1 MNLGMSKW
9 MLAVVLALI
18 SGAVLATSAETSIDK
33 LEPSHSQRQTALI
46 ITKVMDRYHYRN
58 LPLDDSLSSSILDRY
73 IESLDPNKSFFTQQ
87 DISDFE
93 KYRHSLDEAIT
104 SARLAPA
111 FEIFKRFRQRVD
123 ERTDLALSLLKQNK
137 FDFTVQESYR
147 FDREDAQWAK
157 DETAIKELWRMRVK
171 NDILGLR
178 LAGKEDDKIVE
189 TLEKRYHN
197 ITHRTRQ
204 FESDDVFQAFINAY
218 TLSVEPHTAY
228 MSPERSENFDISMR
242 LSLQGIGAVLRNDNE
257 YTTIQ
262 STVTGGPADKSGQ
275 LKSGDRIIGVA
286 QGGKGEMLDI
296 IGWRLQD
303 VVEIIRGTK
312 GTLVRLNV
320 LPKSSGEDGKSKEV
334 SIIRD
339 EIKLEDQAVKSTII
353 EDLPGLEGMK
363 FGVLDIPAFYRDFRG
378 QAVGKDDFRSTTRDV
393 RKLLAELTIKK
404 VDGIIVDL
412 RGNGGGSLTEAT
424 ELTGLFIKEGP
435 VVQVRDSQGRL
446 EIERD
451 LDPEQVYS
459 GPLVV
464 MVNRNSASASEIFAG
479 AIQDYHRG
487 LVIGEPTF
495 GKGTVQTLVDLGQF
509 SRGSEDLGRL
519 RLTIAQ
525 FFRVQGGST
534 QNRGVVPDILFPT
547 ATAAA
552 DHGERSLDNALP
564 WATIQSVAH
573 QKHGTTAVAGLREAS
588 DRRILKDPGF
598 SFLLEQEQAIKEI
611 QDRKMVTLME
621 SERKKEYSVREASQL
636 ERRNK
641 LRVYRELEPLTKL
654 NDEDEDT
661 VDDST
666 DKDPEGVNRIMQDEA
681 AKVLADLI
689 RQQRPVT
696 AQAH

>member
-393 RKLLAELTIKK
+393 RKLLAELTLKK